1 MLRSQPLSLD
11 PGIRLRAAPWVS
23 PTGHPTMYIAGHFD
37 GTPCVLREFFI
48 SYDLLLQ
55 IVEAQTAGAA
65 DRTDQYMASM

>member
-1 MLRSQPLSLD
+1 
-11 PGIRLRAAPWVS
+11 
-23 PTGHPTMYIAGHFD
+23 MYIAGHFD